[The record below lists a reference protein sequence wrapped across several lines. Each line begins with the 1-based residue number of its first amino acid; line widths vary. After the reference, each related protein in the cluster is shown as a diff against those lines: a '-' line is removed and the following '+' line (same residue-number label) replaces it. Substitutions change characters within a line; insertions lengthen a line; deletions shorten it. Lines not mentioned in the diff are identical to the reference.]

1 MQTSLTS
8 QNQRG
13 FFLYVTIVIKVISS
27 CSFIIICIHIEVW
40 WEEGLVRLRR
50 REERKLMAGEEWM
63 GSKHLGGDI
72 TGSFVN
78 IF

>member
-40 WEEGLVRLRR
+40 WEEGFSEIKKKRRKKVDGRR
-50 REERKLMAGEEWM
+50 RVDGLKA
-63 GSKHLGGDI
+63 LGR
-72 TGSFVN
+72 
-78 IF
+78 